1 MIKWSI
7 DIGYKINDTY
17 SARSLVTTKET
28 TSKQS
33 AKVSFSLLVFVSL
46 FCHLRTQFPTTGK
59 SDTTLFKAQP
69 KPAQCPYQCCI
80 FLTLFKSHKDFNLK
94 INMNTNM
101 LTPLSENRRK
111 CKYTHLLGSGALYW
125 AWLIFNA
132 GCFIFDLIHT
142 SSTLEYAEYADSAL
156 QNISQLFFS
165 SKDQKI

>member
-1 MIKWSI
+1 M
-7 DIGYKINDTY
+7 
-17 SARSLVTTKET
+17 
-28 TSKQS
+28 
-33 AKVSFSLLVFVSL
+33 SFFLLVLVSL

-80 FLTLFKSHKDFNLK
+80 FLTLFKSHKDINLK
-94 INMNTNM
+94 INMNTNI

-111 CKYTHLLGSGALYW
+111 CKYTHLLDSGALYW

-142 SSTLEYAEYADSAL
+142 SSTLEYAEYAEYL
-156 QNISQLFFS
+156 PIVFLIERPKISESESTINLRTCLGHLVLFDFWPVNY
-165 SKDQKI
+165 K